1 MKKLNQ
7 YINEKLIL
15 KKRKKTEHTLFPKTR
30 SELANMIK
38 DEVKKNGWECDLN
51 HIDVSQ
57 IKNISH
63 LFAGELTLNY
73 GLKEFNG
80 DISEWDVSNVTDMVG
95 TFNNSYFNG
104 DLSSWKLDNVKDAQ
118 NLFSGNSK
126 FNNPSICDWD
136 VSNIKTC
143 RDMFSNTKFE
153 EDLSLWDMPNVSKEM
168 KRTIF
173 NSTPNEKKL
182 DKYPQ

>member
-15 KKRKKTEHTLFPKTR
+15 KKKKKTEHTLFPKTR

-38 DEVKKNGWECDLN
+38 DEVEKNGWECDLN

-136 VSNIKTC
+136 VSNIKIFF
-143 RDMFSNTKFE
+143 RMFYGNTTFNQ
-153 EDLSLWDMPNVSKEM
+153 DLSKWKISDGAECSSMF
-168 KRTIF
+168 KRTNLKDAYKPKGI
-173 NSTPNEKKL
+173 K
-182 DKYPQ
+182 